1 MNEIV
6 EYEKQF
12 SFLVPEFNSYW
23 YSENCYLN
31 HGAESTVHGVF
42 IAFSHIVCKKLEA
55 NSLENGSAIFAFIE
69 KVILNGGSSA
79 NAACTCFLEGV
90 LNRTPATIKPELF
103 VPFLGEKS
111 KEYCK
116 AWNEFTGVSVV
127 GI

>member
-1 MNEIV
+1 MNEIA

-12 SFLVPEFNSYW
+12 SSLVPEFNFYW
-23 YSENCYLN
+23 NSENCNFN

-55 NSLENGSAIFAFIE
+55 NSLENSSAIFAFMENI
-69 KVILNGGSSA
+69 VMNGGPSA
-79 NAACTCFLEGV
+79 NAACTCFLEAV
-90 LNRTPATIKPELF
+90 LNRTPATIKPEF
-103 VPFLGEKS
+103 FIPFLGQKS

-116 AWNEFTGVSVV
+116 AWNEFTGVSVE